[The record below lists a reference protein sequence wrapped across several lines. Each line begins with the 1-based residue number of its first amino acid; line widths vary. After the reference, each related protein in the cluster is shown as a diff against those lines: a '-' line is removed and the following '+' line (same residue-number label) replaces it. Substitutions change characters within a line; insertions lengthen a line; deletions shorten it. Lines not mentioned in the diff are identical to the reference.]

1 MRNAIWQYWQT
12 ETKLLIHC
20 NEKEHCVKNIS
31 ALMHK
36 FSEKIF
42 HTFITFLSTVSRFTN
57 AWVAIKF
64 ILTTSMDTR
73 IISAFINIWVN
84 SSYVQPKM
92 PLNSWIKHLIFWVLL
107 EIRGFP
113 ISRCILASLYCL
125 LVGWSIIWS
134 VYPSITLLSKT
145 KEITIFT
152 KLMYIKLIVYF
163 LVSL

>member
-1 MRNAIWQYWQT
+1 MKVWLLQYWQT

-20 NEKEHCVKNIS
+20 NQKEHCVKNIS

-36 FSEKIF
+36 LSEKIF

-92 PLNSWIKHLIFWVLL
+92 PWTVELNIWFFEFCWKSEVFQ
-107 EIRGFP
+107 F
-113 ISRCILASLYCL
+113 SDASLHLYTVCW
-125 LVGWSIIWS
+125 LVGPSFGRSIC
-134 VYPSITLLSKT
+134 PSHFCQKQRKSPFLLNWC
-145 KEITIFT
+145 I
-152 KLMYIKLIVYF
+152 
-163 LVSL
+163 